1 MHFESRSVEDTRRFG
16 AQVASCVQAG
26 DIFALEGE
34 LGAGKTEFVRGLV
47 AALGGQ
53 AVVRSPSFPILNI
66 YQTTKIPVYHF
77 DFYRMSD
84 CAELDEI
91 GFYEYISGDGICL
104 IEWGTMFADIL
115 PAHTKILRFKD
126 YGENSRRIEWDLE
139 LKSFS

>member
-1 MHFESRSVEDTRRFG
+1 VHFESRSVEDTRRFG
-16 AQVASCVQAG
+16 AQLASSVNAG
-26 DIFALEGE
+26 DIFALEGD

-66 YQTTKIPVYHF
+66 YQTSKLPVYHF

-84 CAELDEI
+84 SGELDEI
-91 GFYEYISGDGICL
+91 GFYEYISGDGLCL

-126 YGENSRRIEWDLE
+126 NGETSRCIESE
-139 LKSFS
+139 SEF

>member
-16 AQVASCVQAG
+16 AQVASKVQAG

-66 YQTTKIPVYHF
+66 YQTAKLPVYHF

-84 CAELDEI
+84 SGELDEI

-104 IEWGTMFADIL
+104 IEWGTMFTDVL
-115 PAHTKILRFKD
+115 PVHTKILRFKD
-126 YGENSRRIEWDLE
+126 NGESLRRIEWDSE